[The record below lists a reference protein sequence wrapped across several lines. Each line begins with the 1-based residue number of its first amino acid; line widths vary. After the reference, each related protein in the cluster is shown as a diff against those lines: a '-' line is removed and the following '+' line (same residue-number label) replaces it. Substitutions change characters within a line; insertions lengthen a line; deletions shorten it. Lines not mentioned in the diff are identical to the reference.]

1 MLKSNRST
9 ILNAGVEDTFVR
21 MFRKLDPKDF
31 KMDTLKDLMQKTL
44 KIMPRQQEPIKMEI
58 VLRSQGYNLF
68 YRHAGME
75 EIMGLMSSNMLG
87 HLMEGG
93 LKATRSM
100 LMLGGQHT
108 SWRSND
114 LGLPVGVGL
123 SNPGLAHFEV
133 EQEKTSIKVHADVML
148 QTTTY
153 MVAFNPLGVSQGIM
167 KMRGSR
173 VHLPANALVGFSASE
188 KTVQLKMDTPT
199 KEEPMSVL
207 FSSKTV
213 AFIYGREP
221 EKAMKYMKESC
232 AECKPVALVTR
243 GEQYRKSHVLRD
255 RDNERLG
262 LESHVEVYDCESY
275 TGKSSMSKVILDS
288 FKPSEINSHGS
299 IPGFAIM
306 GLMQMRNYFYYYPPT
321 TTCSMKAVMHKAE
334 ENPTEAVL
342 IEAKMNRVPAGPT
355 GMRSTKVEG
364 SVTMVGDIERKW
376 NVNVAV
382 EADER
387 NVKSTVNVKI
397 ARQAVP
403 SLSLAPRALCVEVNT
418 KWSDMPEDA
427 LETPSAIE
435 PSVERDVSFVWGEAP
450 ENECPIAN
458 TEEVSTLKIKVSGT
472 ITEEQRKAAESRD
485 SYPYS
490 QCDEDRM
497 AHGRSGVVVPITEAC
512 MAAVMEYATPRR
524 YAFDINFDNISPLG
538 MKAMHRADTIIKAG
552 LAPYWDMHAPHGAT
566 AEKKAFNSGNIE
578 MMIEFLQ
585 AGANIHVHT
594 AQMHSHYENVD
605 ILKNLQFGLRNA
617 RIPASKTT
625 AFKTGLVGI
634 CNVAPE
640 SVVTFDNA
648 TLKYECP
655 TCFTLVSGDC
665 SAQPR
670 YAVFA
675 KKTDKALPLAV
686 KIYAGGRNM
695 EFTPTN
701 SGIEVRANGKVVT
714 ISEEKPFVFSNRGG
728 IIEYFRVTQV
738 GPRYFIEVPMLML
751 SFRYTGDEITNIIPS
766 THRAQHCGLCGNFN
780 GQMIDELVGP
790 SGCAMKDAS
799 DLAKSYIL
807 RDQTCQDSIPMPACQ
822 GNPAGIVD
830 FLDQFSGKKY

>member
-1 MLKSNRST
+1 
-9 ILNAGVEDTFVR
+9 
-21 MFRKLDPKDF
+21 
-31 KMDTLKDLMQKTL
+31 
-44 KIMPRQQEPIKMEI
+44 
-58 VLRSQGYNLF
+58 
-68 YRHAGME
+68 
-75 EIMGLMSSNMLG
+75 MG
-87 HLMEGG
+87 
-93 LKATRSM
+93 
-100 LMLGGQHT
+100 
-108 SWRSND
+108 
-114 LGLPVGVGL
+114 
-123 SNPGLAHFEV
+123 
-133 EQEKTSIKVHADVML
+133 
-148 QTTTY
+148 
-153 MVAFNPLGVSQGIM
+153 
-167 KMRGSR
+167 
-173 VHLPANALVGFSASE
+173 
-188 KTVQLKMDTPT
+188 
-199 KEEPMSVL
+199 
-207 FSSKTV
+207 
-213 AFIYGREP
+213 
-221 EKAMKYMKESC
+221 
-232 AECKPVALVTR
+232 
-243 GEQYRKSHVLRD
+243 
-255 RDNERLG
+255 
-262 LESHVEVYDCESY
+262 
-275 TGKSSMSKVILDS
+275 
-288 FKPSEINSHGS
+288 
-299 IPGFAIM
+299 
-306 GLMQMRNYFYYYPPT
+306 
-321 TTCSMKAVMHKAE
+321 
-334 ENPTEAVL
+334 
-342 IEAKMNRVPAGPT
+342 
-355 GMRSTKVEG
+355 
-364 SVTMVGDIERKW
+364 
-376 NVNVAV
+376 
-382 EADER
+382 
-387 NVKSTVNVKI
+387 
-397 ARQAVP
+397 
-403 SLSLAPRALCVEVNT
+403 LSLAPRALCVEVNT

-594 AQMHSHYENVD
+594 AQMYSHYEGVD

-625 AFKTGLVGI
+625 AFKTGLAGI

-686 KIYAGGRNM
+686 KIYAGGHNM
-695 EFTPTN
+695 EFT
-701 SGIEVRANGKVVT
+701 GA
-714 ISEEKPFVFSNRGG
+714 NRGG

-780 GQMIDELVGP
+780 GQMIDEPVGP

-807 RDQTCQDSIPMPACQ
+807 RDQTCQDSIPIQPARATPLESSTFLT
-822 GNPAGIVD
+822 NSPARNIN
-830 FLDQFSGKKY
+830 FS